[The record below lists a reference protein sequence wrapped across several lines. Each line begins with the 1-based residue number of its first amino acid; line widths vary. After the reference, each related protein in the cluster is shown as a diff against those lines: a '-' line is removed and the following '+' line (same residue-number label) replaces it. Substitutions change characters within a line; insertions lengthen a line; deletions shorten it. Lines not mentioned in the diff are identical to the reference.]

1 MDVYHIWCNLAPGVH
16 DLEFAE
22 DLHRYLDHLRERGAI
37 RGYRVTRA
45 KLGLRPSELR
55 EFHIML
61 DFDDLAQVQAAFDTV
76 ASRAE
81 PVEGLHH
88 AVNSKVRDVM
98 FALYRDFPDAVRQTG
113 EERF

>member
-1 MDVYHIWCNLAPGVH
+1 MDVYHIWCNLAPGVK

-22 DLHRYLDHLRERGAI
+22 DLRRYLDHLREQGAI
-37 RGYRVTRA
+37 RGYRVMRC
-45 KLGLRPSELR
+45 KLGLRPGELR

-61 DFDDLAQVQAAFDTV
+61 DFDDLTQVQEAFDTV
-76 ASRAE
+76 ASRTE

-98 FALYRDFPDAVRQTG
+98 FALYRDFPDPVRESGQ
-113 EERF
+113 ERF